1 MALNLTGIENVEFY
15 SGHYLD
21 SVLEGDV
28 KGLFDAWKK
37 AADEHGTKPPFE
49 RLTGPATAWEKARR
63 AASGEPDAVDR
74 WSAARGFHAELLEA
88 DFQNAKAAGE
98 IPADHPGD
106 NEVEMQDVYAEM
118 FYEAERLGL
127 TRVAEAREREA
138 NLWGGGPNIDVCD
151 SFLIQPRSKE
161 DDSLVQRSDLPSE
174 QWFFDEDDPDGNL
187 LPTPALRGRAG
198 RGQARRERRG
208 TTLRFYKHL
217 RRQ

>member
-1 MALNLTGIENVEFY
+1 MSGANIALPADRAKWDPDGEFIPTCEREQFY
-15 SGHYLD
+15 SHSLG
-21 SVLEGDV
+21 
-28 KGLFDAWKK
+28 
-37 AADEHGTKPPFE
+37 
-49 RLTGPATAWEKARR
+49 RR
-63 AASGEPDAVDR
+63 RDLIRD
-74 WSAARGFHAELLEA
+74 HAELLEA

-106 NEVEMQDVYAEM
+106 NEVEMQNVYAEM

-151 SFLIQPRSKE
+151 SFHIQPHSKE

-187 LPTPALRGRAG
+187 LPTPALPRTGWTWTG
-198 RGQARRERRG
+198 PTGKERNDA
-208 TTLRFYKHL
+208 
-217 RRQ
+217 